1 MKTKISTQ
9 VISFLLYVMIT
20 VCFLSVQILAQE
32 PEFRK
37 KGFIPKENGTGAS
50 IKPLHSNFQVGLS
63 VDKSNHLY
71 YEGETIS
78 FTLESSVDGYYYLI
92 NLQPKM
98 ENGEQNFIVLS
109 PTKNFPVNEIK
120 AGKPITVPLQDEDRT
135 IEAQAPFGK
144 DTIVLI
150 VSKKPLKPQVF
161 GLDHFE
167 PKLSTIEAFNKGF
180 GALEALEG
188 SGFWDSDR
196 VEITT
201 LPKNST
207 DKPKQGK
214 FGLFI
219 AVGKY
224 QIPGLSPLPSL
235 QNIEIVTK
243 TFQQL
248 GYDGNSVI
256 TLVDENAT
264 LANIKKAFAQL
275 YESTDAG
282 DEVVIYWFGHGD
294 RMAATEAAD
303 SPDGERGYLI
313 PYDSK
318 ERSPDSGLFDPET
331 LISDLE
337 FGNMI
342 KEIKNRKVL
351 VIIDACFSGTFI
363 DPASQEK
370 KDTNSQVATENAE
383 EKPFFDFKT
392 SLDAFRTKSISQKD
406 AVAITASARDEK
418 AWAVKDKFSIAT
430 MLLCKHLIRLEDSAS
445 VYDIFQAMKDD
456 VLKFIAEQQ
465 EKNPSFT
472 IQTPLIQGNAEQFL
486 LKKVKKM

>member
-1 MKTKISTQ
+1 MT
-9 VISFLLYVMIT
+9 VLLWVMMTIGL
-20 VCFLSVQILAQE
+20 LSVQILGQE
-32 PEFRK
+32 PEFRTR
-37 KGFIPKENGTGAS
+37 GFIPKENGTGTS
-50 IKPLHSNFQVGLS
+50 IKPLHSNFQVGLA
-63 VDKSNHLY
+63 VDKSDHLY
-71 YEGETIS
+71 YEGDTIS

-92 NLQPKM
+92 NLQPKT
-98 ENGEQNFIVLS
+98 ENGEQHFMVLA
-109 PTKNFPVNEIK
+109 PTKNFPLNEIQ
-120 AGKPITVPLQDEDRT
+120 AGKPITIPLQDEERT

-150 VSKKPLKPQVF
+150 VSKKPLKPSVF
-161 GLDHFE
+161 GLDRFE
-167 PKLSTIEAFNKGF
+167 PKLSTIEQFNRGF
-180 GALEALEG
+180 SALEALDG

-224 QIPGLSPLPSL
+224 QIPSLSPLPSI

-248 GYDGNSVI
+248 GYDGNAVI

-264 LANIKKAFAQL
+264 RANIKKAFAQL
-275 YESTDAG
+275 YESTEAG

-294 RMAATEAAD
+294 RMAATEITD
-303 SPDGERGYLI
+303 SPDGERGYLL

-318 ERSPDSGLFDPET
+318 ERKPDSGLFVPET

-363 DPASQEK
+363 DPASLENINP
-370 KDTNSQVATENAE
+370 DSQVATQHTEEN
-383 EKPFFDFKT
+383 PFFDFKK
-392 SLDAFRTKSISQKD
+392 SLDAFRTRSISQKD
-406 AVAITASARDEK
+406 AVAITAAARDEK
-418 AWAVKDKFSIAT
+418 AWAVKDRFSVAT
-430 MLLCKHLIRLEDSAS
+430 MLLCKHLIQMEDSATIRD
-445 VYDIFQAMKDD
+445 VFQAMKND

-465 EKNPSFT
+465 KNNPSFT

-486 LKKVKKM
+486 LKKVK

>member
-1 MKTKISTQ
+1 MMTIG
-9 VISFLLYVMIT
+9 L
-20 VCFLSVQILAQE
+20 LSVQISGQE

-37 KGFIPKENGTGAS
+37 KGFIPKENGTSTA
-50 IKPLHSNFQVGLS
+50 IKPKHSNFQVGLS
-63 VDKSNHLY
+63 VDKSDHLY
-71 YEGETIS
+71 YEGETIA

-98 ENGEQNFIVLS
+98 DNGEQNFIVLA
-109 PTKNFPVNEIK
+109 PTRHFPSNEIK
-120 AGKPITVPLQDEDRT
+120 AGKPITIPLQDEDRT

-150 VSKKPLKPQVF
+150 VSKKPLNPQVF

-167 PKLSTIEAFNKGF
+167 PKLLTIEQFNRGF
-180 GALEALEG
+180 SALEVLEG

-207 DKPKQGK
+207 HKPKQGK

-224 QIPGLSPLPSL
+224 QIPSLSLLPSV
-235 QNIEIVTK
+235 QNIEIVTE

-248 GYDGNSVI
+248 GYDGNAVI

-264 LANIKKAFAQL
+264 LANIKKAFAKL

-294 RMAATEAAD
+294 RMAATEATD

-318 ERSPDSGLFDPET
+318 ERRPDSGLFVPET

-363 DPASQEK
+363 DPASQEQK
-370 KDTNSQVATENAE
+370 TPDGQVATENAE
-383 EKPFFDFKT
+383 EKPLFDFKT
-392 SLDAFRTKSISQKD
+392 RLDAFRTKSISQKD
-406 AVAITASARDEK
+406 AVAITAAARDEK
-418 AWAVKDKFSIAT
+418 AWAVKDRFSIAT

-445 VYDIFQAMKDD
+445 VYDVFQAMKDD